1 MFSCRYCLTSTQTLL
16 VKFIK
21 VVRFI
26 SRCLTGI
33 ITNAFVHINSALTC
47 WRRNGVILD
56 HLRLASLN
64 GLHLLQDALLPR
76 PLFFVGGQ
84 HQRGVL
90 RSRDGAQSR
99 ANRFGSHR
107 CSQWFCSH
115 LRPNQTDCHVTTP
128 ISLTAADIV

>member
-1 MFSCRYCLTSTQTLL
+1 MFSCRYCQTSMQSLL

-26 SRCLTGI
+26 SRCLAGI
-33 ITNAFVHINSALTC
+33 ITNAFAHMNSALTC

-56 HLRLASLN
+56 HLRLASLY
-64 GLHLLQDALLPR
+64 GVHLLQDALLPR
-76 PLFFVGGQ
+76 PLIFVGGQ

-90 RSRDGAQSR
+90 RRDGTQSR
-99 ANRFGSHR
+99 ANRFGGHR

-115 LRPNQTDCHVTTP
+115 LRSNPR
-128 ISLTAADIV
+128 TAICLRLRL